1 MMKFNNIQSCHLG
14 PEISPEQFIPE
25 HFFLFLLKGSMVAY
39 DGYKYY
45 SMKQGDYCIARKN
58 HLVRYSK
65 YKEDGQFEKVIIAF
79 DEAFLK
85 KFLERHPYQAE
96 ATDNDDSFLFLK
108 DDKFIKS
115 YINSLEP
122 YYDGKEQLE
131 ASFVDVKREEL
142 LMILLKNQSSLKD
155 IFFNFNS
162 PHKVDLELFMNR
174 NYKFNISLDR
184 FAYLTGRSLSTF
196 KREFNTI
203 FGTSPGKWLTN
214 RRLQEARYLLEH
226 EHKKPNEIY
235 FELGFEDFS
244 HFSFAFKKQ
253 YGESPKSIV
262 EKKKTIVD

>member
-1 MMKFNNIQSCHLG
+1 M
-14 PEISPEQFIPE
+14 E
-25 HFFLFLLKGSMVAY
+25 
-39 DGYKYY
+39 
-45 SMKQGDYCIARKN
+45 
-58 HLVRYSK
+58 RY
-65 YKEDGQFEKVIIAF
+65 
-79 DEAFLK
+79 
-85 KFLERHPYQAE
+85 PYQAE
-96 ATDNDDSFLFLK
+96 TTDNSDSFLFLK

-115 YINSLEP
+115 YIESLEP

-131 ASFVDVKREEL
+131 ASFVDIKREEL
-142 LMILLKNQSSLKD
+142 LMILLKKQSSLKD

-196 KREFNTI
+196 KREFKTI

-244 HFSFAFKKQ
+244 HFSFAFKKLF
-253 YGESPKSIV
+253 GESPKNII
-262 EKKKTIVD
+262 EKKTIVH